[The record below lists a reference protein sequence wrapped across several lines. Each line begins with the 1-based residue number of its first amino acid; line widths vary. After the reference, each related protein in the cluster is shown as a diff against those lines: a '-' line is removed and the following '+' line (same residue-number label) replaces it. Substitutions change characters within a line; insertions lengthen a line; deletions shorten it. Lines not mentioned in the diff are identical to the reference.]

1 MTVNPKYVE
10 NLQLAFEGV
19 ACKNTKPISTF
30 SGVSPCVTIQGHTIA
45 ELMEDPMIGIY
56 DTRDMFTRLQEEA
69 GPLRVFNSAA
79 GPLNMAVAMTTVW
92 NSKVLIP
99 GKDLP
104 ATSVWQIK
112 EQQLIGPEAYDEILA
127 MGYNNF
133 VQQKVFPMVID
144 PAYMG
149 RYFQYAAEHGPET
162 GAVYMEMGIPV
173 LMAAGVAA
181 GVPFET
187 LCGMRSMTQFYM
199 DCYKRLD
206 KVKEVSDFI
215 FAESTAQAEA
225 TITARKD
232 DPSFV
237 ADWIGGWR
245 TAPGMVNRKIFDTLV
260 WPYMKASAEQMIRH
274 NKIPIMHLDQ
284 NWDREMEKFA
294 ELPAGKFII
303 NTDGMTDLTRARKL
317 LPGVA
322 LMGDVPPT
330 LLTTGTPEQ
339 VTDYVNRLIDSVGPE
354 GLFVCPGCD
363 CPVNAKY
370 ENIVAMVK
378 ATNEWK

>member
-1 MTVNPKYVE
+1 MNVNPVYLE
-10 NLQLAFEGV
+10 NLQLIHDGV

-30 SGVSPCVTIQGHTIA
+30 SGVSPCVTIQGHTVADMI
-45 ELMEDPMIGIY
+45 EEPMVGVRDFI
-56 DTRDMFTRLQEEA
+56 DMFKRVQEEA
-69 GPLRVFNSAA
+69 GPLHCINSGAM
-79 GPLNMAVAMTTVW
+79 PMNMVVAMTNLW
-92 NSKVLIP
+92 CSKVLIP
-99 GKDLP
+99 GVDLP
-104 ATSVWQIK
+104 AASVWQIK
-112 EQQLIGPEAYDEILA
+112 EQKLIGPEAYDQILS
-127 MGYNNF
+127 MGYSNF
-133 VQQKVFPMVID
+133 VRQNVLPRIID
-144 PAYMG
+144 LEYMG
-149 RYFQYAAEHGPET
+149 KYFQYAGEHGPET
-162 GAVYMEMGIPV
+162 GAAYMELGVPMI
-173 LMAAGVAA
+173 MAGGVAA
-181 GVPFET
+181 MVPFEQ

-199 DCYKRLD
+199 DCYKRMD

-215 FAESTAQAEA
+215 FAEASAAAEA
-225 TITARKD
+225 TLVARKD
-232 DPSFV
+232 DPSLIG
-237 ADWIGGWR
+237 DWIGGWR
-245 TAPGMVNRKIFDTLV
+245 TAPGLVNPKIFDTLV
-260 WPYMKASAEQMIRH
+260 WPYMKAAAEQLIRH
-274 NKIPIMHLDQ
+274 NKIAIVHLDQ
-284 NWDREMEKFA
+284 NWDREMERFA

-303 NTDGMTDLTRARKL
+303 NTDGMTDLPRARKL